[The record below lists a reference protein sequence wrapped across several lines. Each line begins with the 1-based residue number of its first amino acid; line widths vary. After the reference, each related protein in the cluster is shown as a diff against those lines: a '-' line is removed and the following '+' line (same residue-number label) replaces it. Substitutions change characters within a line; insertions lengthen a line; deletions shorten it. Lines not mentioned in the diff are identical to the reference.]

1 MTNKNKIILESIQAA
16 LKSHLDESEK
26 MWTDKE
32 KSEAFIVGY
41 LQGTI
46 KMVIGF
52 INSELNK

>member
-1 MTNKNKIILESIQAA
+1 MTNKNKIILESIQDT

-26 MWTDKE
+26 MWTDDE

-46 KMVIGF
+46 KVVIGF

>member
-26 MWTDKE
+26 MWTDDE

>member
-1 MTNKNKIILESIQAA
+1 MTNKNKIILESIQDT

>member
-1 MTNKNKIILESIQAA
+1 MTNKNKIILESIKDT

-26 MWTDKE
+26 LWSNEEITP
-32 KSEAFIVGY
+32 AYIVGY
-41 LQGTI
+41 LQGTL